1 MISGSAYPIRY
12 EFDSTILKIYVI
24 ILHTF
29 LLSDPQFNLTISLQG
44 SPEFKS
50 TVKEIIKWLN
60 KNQDQF
66 VVIDLLDYISS
77 ETGCRVVPELDSSLK
92 LFGSRLLKPSHLQ
105 VYKTTFLHSLLSPS
119 FYTLFT
125 YLPIPIFY
133 RIEQVIFSP

>member
-1 MISGSAYPIRY
+1 M
-12 EFDSTILKIYVI
+12 
-24 ILHTF
+24 
-29 LLSDPQFNLTISLQG
+29 SDPQFNLTISLQG

-125 YLPIPIFY
+125 YLPAFIY
-133 RIEQVIFSP
+133 RIEQVVISP